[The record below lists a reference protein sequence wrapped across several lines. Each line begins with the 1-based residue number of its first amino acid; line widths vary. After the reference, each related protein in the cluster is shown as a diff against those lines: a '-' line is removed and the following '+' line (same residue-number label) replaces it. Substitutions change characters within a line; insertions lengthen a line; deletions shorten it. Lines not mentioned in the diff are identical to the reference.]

1 MGDRDK
7 DGRESSQP
15 CAIWLTGA
23 PRNRHVTR
31 STSRGGFSLAGNHS
45 MEPIF
50 GGSNLQQIYRFKGFV
65 LSGVLFQLVVNIMT
79 RGLVVGFFL
88 KV

>member
-1 MGDRDK
+1 
-7 DGRESSQP
+7 
-15 CAIWLTGA
+15 
-23 PRNRHVTR
+23 
-31 STSRGGFSLAGNHS
+31 